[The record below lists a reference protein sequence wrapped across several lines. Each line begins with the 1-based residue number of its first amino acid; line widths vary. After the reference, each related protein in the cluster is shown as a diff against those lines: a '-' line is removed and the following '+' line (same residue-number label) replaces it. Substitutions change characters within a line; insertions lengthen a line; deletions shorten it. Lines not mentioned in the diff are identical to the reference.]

1 MCDSSNV
8 LLYVQPRRR
17 TNKRAKSVAA
27 QIEQTK
33 EGTIDLSPNSFLGKI
48 NLKVSHGVP
57 LVAVVRT
64 VSWPSHFTV
73 THFSLQTSMLATH
86 N

>member
-1 MCDSSNV
+1 MLFPLNV
-8 LLYVQPRRR
+8 LLHVQPRRR

-48 NLKVSHGVP
+48 NLKVSYGV
-57 LVAVVRT
+57 
-64 VSWPSHFTV
+64 
-73 THFSLQTSMLATH
+73 LAYSDEVEYFLGA
-86 N
+86 